1 MQKRVNLVDL
11 VKSFQTTIYLQN
23 SASIQPRTSLS
34 KFAKTSPKVR
44 KNVGPGR
51 EGRDGLALHR
61 RPRRAVRG
69 TRGRGGAAGPPPRAG
84 GGGSRV
90 GGRVE
95 RFDRRGT
102 EPFEPFEPFEFFQN
116 T

>member
-34 KFAKTSPKVR
+34 KFAKTSPKAR
-44 KNVGPGR
+44 KNLGPGR

-61 RPRRAVRG
+61 RLRREGG
-69 TRGRGGAAGPPPRAG
+69 TRGRGGAAGPPPGAS

-90 GGRVE
+90 GGVHGGRCTGGLTVL
-95 RFDRRGT
+95 GC
-102 EPFEPFEPFEFFQN
+102 
-116 T
+116 